1 MKENEDYSKRIPQSQ
16 YELYEP
22 SIEFKCKLAK
32 WTMILKQGIE
42 RDNSIEP
49 LLKKKYDLSLLIR
62 ATQYFDSKKF
72 LDQAKKSTNTRN
84 LSNQKIE
91 SRKNN
96 QTNKTCVNNEG
107 TNENLAFKENDYFNP
122 YNVTMSNINQ
132 NIKCE
137 EITLGTETNQDQ
149 TKRRGRRSK
158 KIIKKMIRT

>member
-1 MKENEDYSKRIPQSQ
+1 MANLQN
-16 YELYEP
+16 
-22 SIEFKCKLAK
+22 C
-32 WTMILKQGIE
+32 
-42 RDNSIEP
+42 
-49 LLKKKYDLSLLIR
+49 
-62 ATQYFDSKKF
+62 
-72 LDQAKKSTNTRN
+72 NTRN

-137 EITLGTETNQDQ
+137 EITLDTETNQDQ

-158 KIIKKMIRT
+158 KIIKKIRT